1 MNYKSLPVSKPGEF
15 MSDIIFVITGK
26 TRFSKSITK
35 LVPMIYSLAIANT
48 AAGICA
54 DSLKKS
60 GILKRSYYKRNKRY
74 WKRRKI
80 AFIDKSP
87 GKRKS
92 LNNPKTKRKRR

>member
-74 WKRRKI
+74 WKRKI
-80 AFIDKSP
+80 AFIGKSR
-87 GKRKS
+87 KRKS
-92 LNNPKTKRKRR
+92 LNNLKTKRKRR